1 MGWWVFMSTP
11 LRYLVAIWLFTSEQT
26 EVKYLMFA
34 VQLLPVLL
42 YIISTNRVQNKG
54 RSIEATFVHVKY
66 PSICVHESQHF
77 SAIKL
82 LIFYKGK
89 YNSQ

>member
-1 MGWWVFMSTP
+1 MGGWVCQLLDVILWQFV
-11 LRYLVAIWLFTSEQT
+11 YLHPNRPKF
-26 EVKYLMFA
+26 KYLMFA

-82 LIFYKGK
+82 LIFYKDK
-89 YNSQ
+89 